1 MNRSLTV
8 ARHEFLN
15 TVKRKEF
22 LLMTFIFPLFFVF
35 LMFGSTLLF
44 ATTLN
49 QDQTI
54 GYIDQTGSFVLSS
67 KITTEFPAVGPVE
80 AKIYTTEFIK
90 YTDIGEAQE
99 DLRSDKISAYIIIPS
114 DYLETGTIEL
124 YTFKFKKGASTARM
138 ELSGELSETI
148 ITTLLKD
155 KVDDA
160 TLQRVKDPVHIK
172 EFNIDTTGETQEKG
186 LSDLLSEFGLP
197 FIIGMLLFIS
207 IFSASGYLLRGVAE
221 EKENKVIE
229 VLLSSVTPVELLTGK
244 IIGLGTVGLVQITIW
259 LSVGTMGSIYFIPVL
274 IKPSLLLLGLV
285 YFVLG
290 FLVYASIMA
299 GVGAI
304 SGSLQESQ
312 QFAGI
317 FTFMAILP
325 LMFMQILITK
335 PDSIISIILSMF
347 PLTSP
352 VAMMGRIA
360 VTDVPLYQIAASIL
374 ILGASV
380 YFVIVLSARLFRTGL
395 LMYGKRPKIGEII
408 RFMRSG

>member
-22 LLMTFIFPLFFVF
+22 IFMTFIFPLFFIF
-35 LMFGSTLLF
+35 IMFGSTLLF
-44 ATTLN
+44 ATTFS

-54 GYIDQTGSFVLSS
+54 GYIDQTDSFVLS
-67 KITTEFPAVGPVE
+67 KTIMTDLPALGSVE
-80 AKIYTTEFIK
+80 EKNHTIDFRK
-90 YTDIGEAQE
+90 YTGTGEARE
-99 DLRSDKISAYIIIPS
+99 DLISDKISAYIVIPS
-114 DYLETGTIEL
+114 DFIKTGDIKL
-124 YTFKFKKGASTARM
+124 YTLKRGLNNQR
-138 ELSGELSETI
+138 ELSGKLSETV
-148 ITTLLKD
+148 ITTLLKEV
-155 KVDDA
+155 VDDDI
-160 TLQRVKDPVHIK
+160 LQRVKDPVHIK
-172 EFNIDTTGETQEKG
+172 EFNIDATGETREKG
-186 LSDLLSEFGLP
+186 LSDFLSESGMP
-197 FIIGMLLFIS
+197 VIIGMLLFIS

-221 EKENKVIE
+221 EKENRVIE
-229 VLLSSVTPVELLTGK
+229 VLLSSLTPVELLTGK
-244 IIGLGTVGLVQITIW
+244 IVGLGMVGLLQITIW
-259 LSVGTMGSIYFIPVL
+259 LSVGTMGAVYALPVL
-274 IKPSLLLLGLV
+274 IKPSLLLLALV

-335 PDSIISIILSMF
+335 PDGIMSVTLSMF

-360 VTDVPLYQIAASIL
+360 ATDVPLYQIAASIL

-380 YFVIVLSARLFRTGL
+380 YIVIMLSARLFRTGF
-395 LMYGKRPKIGEII
+395 LMYGKRPNIREII
-408 RFMRSG
+408 RYMRTG

>member
-1 MNRSLTV
+1 VNKPLTV

-15 TVKRKEF
+15 TIKRKEF
-22 LLMTFIFPLFFVF
+22 LFMTFVFPLFFIL

-44 ATTLN
+44 ATSLN

-54 GYIDQTGSFVLSS
+54 GYIDQTDSFVLSS
-67 KITTEFPAVGPVE
+67 KNIIELPAVGPVE
-80 AKIYTTEFIK
+80 AKNHTIDYIR
-90 YTDIGEAQE
+90 YTDSGQARDDMIFG
-99 DLRSDKISAYIIIPS
+99 KISAYIIIPS
-114 DYLETGTIEL
+114 DFIKTGTIEL
-124 YTFKFKKGASTARM
+124 YTVKNGASIARM
-138 ELSGELSETI
+138 DLSGELSENV
-148 ITTLLKD
+148 ITSLLKD
-155 KVDDA
+155 KVDDD
-160 TLQRVKDPVHIK
+160 TLQRVMDPVHIK
-172 EFNIDTTGETQEKG
+172 EFNIDAAGETREKG
-186 LSDLLSEFGLP
+186 LSEIISEFGLP
-197 FIIGMLLFIS
+197 FITGMLLFIS

-221 EKENKVIE
+221 EKENRVIE

-244 IIGLGTVGLVQITIW
+244 IIGLGMVGLMQITIW
-259 LSVGTMGSIYFIPVL
+259 MSVGTMGAVYALPVL
-274 IKPSLLLLGLV
+274 VKPSLLLLALV

-312 QFAGI
+312 QFAGV
-317 FTFMAILP
+317 FSFMAILP
-325 LMFMQILITK
+325 IMFMQILITK
-335 PDSIISIILSMF
+335 PDGIISIALSMF

-360 VTDVPLYQIAASIL
+360 VTDVPLYEIAASIL
-374 ILGASV
+374 ILVASV

-395 LMYGKRPKIGEII
+395 LMYGKRPAIGEIV

>member
-1 MNRSLTV
+1 
-8 ARHEFLN
+8 
-15 TVKRKEF
+15 
-22 LLMTFIFPLFFVF
+22 MTFVFPLFFVF

-44 ATTLN
+44 ATTFD
-49 QDQTI
+49 QDQTT
-54 GYIDQTGSFVLSS
+54 GYIDQTGLFVLSS
-67 KITTEFPAVGPVE
+67 RTTTDLPAIGSIE
-80 AKIYTTEFIK
+80 AKNHTIDFIK
-90 YTDIGEAQE
+90 YTDAGEAHE
-99 DLRSDKISAYIIIPS
+99 DLRSGKISAYIIIPS
-114 DYLETGTIEL
+114 DFIRTGTIEL
-124 YTFKFKKGASTARM
+124 YTFKKGLNTQRM
-138 ELSGELSETI
+138 ELSGELSETV

-160 TLQRVKDPVHIK
+160 TLQRVRDPVHIK
-172 EFNIDTTGETQEKG
+172 EFNIDTTGETREKG
-186 LSDLLSEFGLP
+186 LSDILSEFGLP
-197 FIIGMLLFIS
+197 FVIGMLLFIS

-221 EKENKVIE
+221 EKENRVIE
-229 VLLSSVTPVELLTGK
+229 VLLSSLTPVELLTGK
-244 IIGLGTVGLVQITIW
+244 IIGLGMVGLVQITIW
-259 LSVGTMGSIYFIPVL
+259 LSVGTMGSIYALPVL

-374 ILGASV
+374 ILAASV

>member
-1 MNRSLTV
+1 MNRSLII

-22 LLMTFIFPLFFVF
+22 IFMTFIFPLFFIFIMV
-35 LMFGSTLLF
+35 GSTLLI
-44 ATTLN
+44 ATTFN
-49 QDQTI
+49 EEQTI
-54 GYIDQTGSFVLSS
+54 GYIDKTDSFVLSS
-67 KITTEFPAVGPVE
+67 KITKNLPAIGPIE
-80 AKIYTTEFIK
+80 EKSYSINFRK
-90 YTDIGEAQE
+90 YTGTGEARE
-99 DLRSDKISAYIIIPS
+99 DLRHDKISSYIVIPS
-114 DYLETGTIEL
+114 DFIKTGTIEL
-124 YTFKFKKGASTARM
+124 YTLKKGQNTPGM
-138 ELSGELSETI
+138 VLSGELSDTV

-155 KVDDA
+155 KVDDDI
-160 TLQRVKDPVHIK
+160 LQRVKDPVHLK
-172 EFNIDTTGETQEKG
+172 EFNIDVTDETREKG
-186 LSDLLSEFGLP
+186 LSDFLSESGMP

-221 EKENKVIE
+221 EKENRVIE

-244 IIGLGTVGLVQITIW
+244 IIGLGMVGLLQITIW
-259 LSVGTMGSIYFIPVL
+259 LSVGTMGSVYALPIL
-274 IKPSLLLLGLV
+274 IKPSLLLLALV

-290 FLVYASIMA
+290 FLLYASIMA

-317 FTFMAILP
+317 FTIMAIMP

-335 PDSIISIILSMF
+335 PDGIMSITLSMF

-360 VTDVPLYQIAASIL
+360 ATDVPLYQIAASIL

-380 YFVIVLSARLFRTGL
+380 YFVVMLSARLFRTGL
-395 LMYGKRPKIGEII
+395 LMYGKRPNIREII
-408 RFMRSG
+408 RYMRTG

>member
-1 MNRSLTV
+1 
-8 ARHEFLN
+8 
-15 TVKRKEF
+15 
-22 LLMTFIFPLFFVF
+22 MTFVFPLFFVF

-44 ATTLN
+44 ATTFD
-49 QDQTI
+49 QDQTT
-54 GYIDQTGSFVLSS
+54 GYIDQTGLFVLSS
-67 KITTEFPAVGPVE
+67 RTTTDLPAIGSIE
-80 AKIYTTEFIK
+80 AKNHTIDFIK
-90 YTDIGEAQE
+90 YTDAGEAHE
-99 DLRSDKISAYIIIPS
+99 DLRSGKISAYIIIPS
-114 DYLETGTIEL
+114 DFIRTGTIEL
-124 YTFKFKKGASTARM
+124 YTFKKGLNTQRM
-138 ELSGELSETI
+138 ELSGELSETV

-160 TLQRVKDPVHIK
+160 TLQRVRDPVHIK
-172 EFNIDTTGETQEKG
+172 EFNIDTTGETREKG
-186 LSDLLSEFGLP
+186 LSDILSEFGLP

-221 EKENKVIE
+221 EKENRVIE
-229 VLLSSVTPVELLTGK
+229 VLLSSVTPMELLTGK
-244 IIGLGTVGLVQITIW
+244 IIGLGMVGLMQITIW
-259 LSVGTMGSIYFIPVL
+259 LSVGTMGSIYALPVL

-374 ILGASV
+374 ILAASV

-395 LMYGKRPKIGEII
+395 LMYGKRPKIGEIV

>member
-1 MNRSLTV
+1 
-8 ARHEFLN
+8 
-15 TVKRKEF
+15 
-22 LLMTFIFPLFFVF
+22 MTFVFPLFFVF

-44 ATTLN
+44 ATTFD
-49 QDQTI
+49 QDQTT
-54 GYIDQTGSFVLSS
+54 GYIDQTGLFVLSS
-67 KITTEFPAVGPVE
+67 RTTTDLSAIGSIE
-80 AKIYTTEFIK
+80 AKNHTIDFIK
-90 YTDIGEAQE
+90 YTDAGEAHE
-99 DLRSDKISAYIIIPS
+99 DLRSGKISAYIIIPS
-114 DYLETGTIEL
+114 DFIRTGTIEL
-124 YTFKFKKGASTARM
+124 YTFKKGLNTQRM
-138 ELSGELSETI
+138 ELSGELSETV

-160 TLQRVKDPVHIK
+160 TLQRVRDPVHIK
-172 EFNIDTTGETQEKG
+172 EFNIDTTGETREKG
-186 LSDLLSEFGLP
+186 LSDILSEFGLP
-197 FIIGMLLFIS
+197 FVIGMLLFIS

-221 EKENKVIE
+221 EKENRVIE
-229 VLLSSVTPVELLTGK
+229 VLLSSLTPVELLTGK
-244 IIGLGTVGLVQITIW
+244 IIGLGMVGLVQITIW
-259 LSVGTMGSIYFIPVL
+259 LSVGTIGSIYALPVL

-374 ILGASV
+374 ILAASV